1 MMNKEDCCEKEDV
14 QCCWVYIGED
24 FLEMY
29 ADIFEDIHG
38 DTRQDTSAMKQGLK
52 CK

>member
-1 MMNKEDCCEKEDV
+1 MLLASD
-14 QCCWVYIGED
+14 
-24 FLEMY
+24 EMLLGKIFWRCIE
-29 ADIFEDIHG
+29 DIFGNIHG